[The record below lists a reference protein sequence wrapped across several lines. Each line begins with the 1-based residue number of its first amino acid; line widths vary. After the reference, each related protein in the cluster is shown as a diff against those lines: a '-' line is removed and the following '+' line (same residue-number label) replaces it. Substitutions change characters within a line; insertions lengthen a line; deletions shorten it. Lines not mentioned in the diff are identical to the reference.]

1 MANVLTDPHSRP
13 AVIVERSGGGAP
25 YWLVVLLAATLGA
38 VLVGAGMW
46 IFAGGGGGTSSV
58 VEVRPTNDVLIAIK
72 DIARLEVTEVEV
84 EKVVDISD
92 KQTLFGY
99 IETSDTMLLVAAGT
113 ATIGVDLE
121 KMKDGDA
128 SYDEATRTAR
138 LKLPQPELLSTRLHP
153 DNTYV
158 YRRETGV
165 FAKRNEQLEGR
176 ARKEALSAVE
186 RAAREPDVT
195 ERARKQAERQ
205 LTQLL
210 KGAGAQNVIITWQ
223 K

>member
-1 MANVLTDPHSRP
+1 MASFLTDPHSRP
-13 AVIVERSGGGAP
+13 VVVERSGAP
-25 YWLVVLLAATLGA
+25 YWLVVLLAAVLGA
-38 VLVGAGMW
+38 VLVGGGMW
-46 IFAGGGGGTSSV
+46 MFSRGNASSSSV
-58 VEVRPTNDVLIAIK
+58 LEVRPTNDVLIAIK
-72 DIARLEVTEVEV
+72 DIAKLEVTEVEV
-84 EKVVDISD
+84 EKVVDITD

-99 IETSDTMLLVAAGT
+99 LETTDTMLLVAAGT
-113 ATIGVDLE
+113 AVVGVDLD

-128 SYDEATRTAR
+128 SYDEETRTAR
-138 LKLPQPELLSTRLHP
+138 LKLPQPELLNATLHP

-165 FAKRNEQLEGR
+165 FAKRNEQLEGK
-176 ARKEALSAVE
+176 ARKEALAAVE

-210 KGAGAQNVIITWQ
+210 KGAGAKNVVITWA

>member
-1 MANVLTDPHSRP
+1 MASLLTDPHSRP
-13 AVIVERSGGGAP
+13 TVVVERSGGGAP
-25 YWLVVLLAATLGA
+25 YWLVVLLAALLGA

-46 IFAGGGGGTSSV
+46 LLMGASGASSSV
-58 VEVRPTNDVLIAIK
+58 TEVRPTNDVLIAIK

-99 IETSDTMLLVAAGT
+99 IETKDTMLLVAAGT
-113 ATIGVDLE
+113 ATVGVDLE
-121 KMKDGDA
+121 KMKEGDA

-138 LKLPQPELLSTRLHP
+138 LKLPQPEMFIATLHP

-165 FAKRNEQLEGR
+165 FAKRNEQLEGK
-176 ARKEALSAVE
+176 ARKEALAAVE
-186 RAAREPDVT
+186 RAAREPEVI

-210 KGAGAQNVIITWQ
+210 KGAGAHNVVITWQ

>member
-1 MANVLTDPHSRP
+1 
-13 AVIVERSGGGAP
+13 
-25 YWLVVLLAATLGA
+25 
-38 VLVGAGMW
+38 
-46 IFAGGGGGTSSV
+46 
-58 VEVRPTNDVLIAIK
+58 
-72 DIARLEVTEVEV
+72 
-84 EKVVDISD
+84 
-92 KQTLFGY
+92 
-99 IETSDTMLLVAAGT
+99 
-113 ATIGVDLE
+113 
-121 KMKDGDA
+121 
-128 SYDEATRTAR
+128 

-165 FAKRNEQLEGR
+165 FARRNEQLEGK
-176 ARKEALSAVE
+176 ARKEALAAVE

-210 KGAGAQNVIITWQ
+210 KGAGAQNVVITWQ